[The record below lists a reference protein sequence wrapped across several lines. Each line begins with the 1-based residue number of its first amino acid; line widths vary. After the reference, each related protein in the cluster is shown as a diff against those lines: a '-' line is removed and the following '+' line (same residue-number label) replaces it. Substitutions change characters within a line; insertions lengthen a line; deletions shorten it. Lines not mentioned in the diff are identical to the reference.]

1 MTKRILL
8 LVIGSTLT
16 IVGLVAAFGPWILVA
31 LAGTT
36 LATFAL
42 LWETDE

>member
-8 LVIGSTLT
+8 LVTGSTLT

-31 LAGTT
+31 LAGTA
-36 LATFAL
+36 LAAFAL